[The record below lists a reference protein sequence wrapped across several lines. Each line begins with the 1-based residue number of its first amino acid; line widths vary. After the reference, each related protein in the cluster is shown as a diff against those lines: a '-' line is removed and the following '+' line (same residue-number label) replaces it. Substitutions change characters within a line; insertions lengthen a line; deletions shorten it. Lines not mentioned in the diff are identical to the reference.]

1 MQSFKHLNNAG
12 TLLLILLGIVGII
25 LLCVAM
31 PLLQTII
38 AAGCGIGAVLLLIIT
53 IKKICRSMQLKEY
66 FWQVIPDCDKD
77 YLNFGFIRRSRHFQ
91 KERCEKILQC
101 DPEKGQELLA
111 LENHINHSLFA
122 ITVMLVIATSFI
134 KF

>member
-1 MQSFKHLNNAG
+1 MNNAG
-12 TLLLILLGIVGII
+12 TLFLILLGIIGII

-31 PLLQTII
+31 PVLQTII
-38 AAGCGIGAVLLLIIT
+38 AAGCGIGAVLLLILT
-53 IKKICRSMQLKEY
+53 INKIFRSMKLKEY

-101 DPEKGQELLA
+101 DPEKGRELLE
-111 LENHINHSLFA
+111 LENFILHSLYA
-122 ITVMLVIATSFI
+122 IMILFLIAGLFLQT
-134 KF
+134 

>member
-1 MQSFKHLNNAG
+1 MNNAG
-12 TLLLILLGIVGII
+12 TLFLILLGIIGII

-31 PLLQTII
+31 PVLQTII
-38 AAGCGIGAVLLLIIT
+38 AAGCGIGAALLLILT
-53 IKKICRSMQLKEY
+53 INKIFRSMKLKEY

-101 DPEKGQELLA
+101 DPEKGRELLE
-111 LENHINHSLFA
+111 LESFILHSLYA
-122 ITVMLVIATSFI
+122 IMILFLIAGLFLQT
-134 KF
+134 

>member
-1 MQSFKHLNNAG
+1 MNNAG

-31 PLLQTII
+31 PLLLTII

-77 YLNFGFIRRSRHFQ
+77 YLNSGFIRRSRHFQ

-101 DPEKGQELLA
+101 DPEKGRELLE
-111 LENHINHSLFA
+111 LESFILHSLYA
-122 ITVMLVIATSFI
+122 IMILFLIASLFFRTGV
-134 KF
+134 

>member
-1 MQSFKHLNNAG
+1 MNNAG

-38 AAGCGIGAVLLLIIT
+38 AAGGGIGAVLLLIIT

-77 YLNFGFIRRSRHFQ
+77 YLTFGFIRRSRHFQ
-91 KERCEKILQC
+91 KERCEKYCNAIRKK
-101 DPEKGQELLA
+101 E
-111 LENHINHSLFA
+111 ENCLNLKVLSSIRF
-122 ITVMLVIATSFI
+122 TQ
-134 KF
+134 

>member
-1 MQSFKHLNNAG
+1 MNHAG

-101 DPEKGQELLA
+101 DPEKGRELLA
-111 LENHINHSLFA
+111 LENYINHSLFA

-134 KF
+134 RF